1 MRMRFKL
8 YTYDLIADCEGGYSV
23 NDVYPQGTITI
34 NVRPTTVNPGTQ
46 WEAIIHSPSDRQ
58 LNQAIGARDL
68 TWDGESDYTLYAT
81 DRKGNPACELRRIS

>member
-1 MRMRFKL
+1 MKMRFNL

-23 NDVYPQGTITI
+23 NDVYPQGEIEI
-34 NVRPTTVNPGTQ
+34 NVKPTVYNPGT
-46 WEAIIHSPSDRQ
+46 EYEFTSHTPSDRQ